1 MAFCFIFC
9 LCFCLL
15 IVCFC
20 IHSIILSLGSMILL
34 SVRLYAN
41 ICVLYL
47 HLFLVCS
54 CVLSFVCF
62 LSWGW
67 CLSVCLLFVRS
78 TVCSL
83 VTSFVCLPTPFCF
96 FMVYLSEI
104 LVGPFVDLFIP
115 RFISFRT
122 QTFLVIHIWTRAFLL
137 NFPHPRVYWENKDD
151 VTFLICV
158 TIWETK
164 MADSSALAKRCWVQ
178 DGGKSLFLIGHESA
192 NLWHFEY
199 AF

>member
-1 MAFCFIFC
+1 MSLLIGLFFWFICLCTTSFDEVVFVIAFIYSLAFCFIFC

-20 IHSIILSLGSMILL
+20 IHSIVLSLGSMILL

-115 RFISFRT
+115 RFISFCT
-122 QTFLVIHIWTRAFLL
+122 QTFLVIIYE
-137 NFPHPRVYWENKDD
+137 RVLS
-151 VTFLICV
+151 VLIFLIHGS
-158 TIWETK
+158 IET
-164 MADSSALAKRCWVQ
+164 DRQ
-178 DGGKSLFLIGHESA
+178 TDRRTDR
-192 NLWHFEY
+192 
-199 AF
+199 